1 MLHLEEVLFT
11 WAFIKRRLGKIEI
24 QKEDE
29 NNEKWMNICP
39 VLLEEQWWIS

>member
-29 NNEKWMNICP
+29 NKYEK
-39 VLLEEQWWIS
+39 VLKE